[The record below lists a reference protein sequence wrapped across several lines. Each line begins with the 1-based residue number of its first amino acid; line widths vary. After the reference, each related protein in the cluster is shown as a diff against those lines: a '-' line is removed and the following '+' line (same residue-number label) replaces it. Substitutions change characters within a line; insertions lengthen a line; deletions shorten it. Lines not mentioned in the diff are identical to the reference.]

1 MTGQAAAAARRPAGQ
16 PALDYA
22 ALFEQGPS
30 ACLVLDPNLVII
42 AATDAFLRATLSTRA
57 DVIGRSAFAAFPSPG
72 GNQPTALQEVIREAL
87 QRVQREGVPETLPV
101 HRYDVPRRGSGDGG
115 SATGGSGDGGSAVR
129 YWRTEIMPLP
139 GEPRRPGYL
148 LVRQED
154 VTRHVPPGRRNHAGD
169 DPALRAIQS
178 QAEDLAQSLRII
190 GTGDLASSQFA
201 QLLEA
206 APDGMLLVD
215 AQGIIRMV
223 NGHAG
228 TLFGYPGPELT
239 GRPLEM
245 LIPEPP
251 RGRHPAHRAG
261 YLAAPEA
268 RPMGDGYDLAGLRKD
283 GTEFPVT
290 VTLAAFGAAS
300 DEKLTIAAVRDASGH
315 ERGESAVRQLA
326 AIVEH
331 ADDAIFAKSLDGR
344 VLSWNRGAE
353 KLYGYSGA
361 EIIGQ
366 PVALMAPA
374 DRAGEDARLIGQV
387 ARTGQVVRAET
398 VRVSKDGTRPDVA
411 LTLSPILGRDGQVTE
426 ISTLARDITTQLRAE
441 RALHERTRELEASNR
456 ELEQFAYVASH
467 DLQEPLR
474 KVSSFCQLLADHY
487 QGQLDEEGEEYIGF
501 AVDGA
506 NRMQQLIND
515 LLTLSR
521 VGRTEGKR
529 TSVDCNQVIERVRL
543 DLALAIDEAGAEIV
557 VAGRLPVLC
566 AQQAEQVQL
575 FSNLVANA
583 IKFHGD
589 EPPRIELSAVRDNG
603 DWRFAVSDNGIGID
617 EEYADRIFG
626 LFQRLHS
633 RSRYPGTGIGLSV
646 CKKIVE
652 SNGGRIWLESKPGAG
667 TTFCWTCPAGDG
679 GQG

>member
-1 MTGQAAAAARRPAGQ
+1 MTGPLAAAARHPAGR
-16 PALDYA
+16 PTLDYA
-22 ALFEQGPS
+22 ALFEQGPA
-30 ACLVLDPNLVII
+30 ACMVLDPSLLII
-42 AATDAFLRATLSTRA
+42 AATDAFLRATMSTRA
-57 DVIGRSAFAAFPSPG
+57 DIIGRSAFEAFPSPG
-72 GNQPTALQEVIREAL
+72 GNQPTALQEVIRETL
-87 QRVQREGVPETLPV
+87 QRVQREGVPEALPV
-101 HRYDVPRRGSGDGG
+101 HRYDVPRRGSGAGG
-115 SATGGSGDGGSAVR
+115 SARGGSGAGGSAVR

-139 GEPRRPGYL
+139 GEPPRPGYL

-154 VTRHVPPGRRNHAGD
+154 VTRHVP
-169 DPALRAIQS
+169 Q
-178 QAEDLAQSLRII
+178 
-190 GTGDLASSQFA
+190 SSQFA

-223 NGHAG
+223 NGHAE
-228 TLFGYPGPELT
+228 TLFGYPSSELT

-245 LIPEPP
+245 LIPEPA
-251 RGRHPAHRAG
+251 RGRHPAHRAA
-261 YLAAPEA
+261 YLAAAEA

-300 DEKLTIAAVRDASGH
+300 GEKLTIAAVRDVSGH

-331 ADDAIFAKSLDGR
+331 ADDAIFSKSLDGH

-353 KLYGYSGA
+353 KLYGYPAA

-366 PVALMAPA
+366 PVALLEPA
-374 DRAGEDARLIGQV
+374 DRAGEDAQLIGQV

-398 VRVSKDGTRPDVA
+398 VRVSKDGTRSDVA
-411 LTLSPILGRDGQVTE
+411 LTLSPIFGRDGQVTE
-426 ISTLARDITTQLRAE
+426 ISTVARDITTRLGGEQ
-441 RALHERTRELEASNR
+441 ALYERTRELEASNR

-487 QGQLDEEGEEYIGF
+487 EGQLDEEGEQYIGF

-506 NRMQQLIND
+506 KRMQQLIND

-521 VGRTEGKR
+521 IGRTEEAR
-529 TSVDCNQVIERVRL
+529 IRVDCNQIIDRVRL
-543 DLALAIDEAGAEIV
+543 DLALAIEEAGAEIV
-557 VAGRLPVLC
+557 VAGRLPVLR

-575 FSNLVANA
+575 FSNLVGNA

-589 EPPRIELSAVRDNG
+589 EPPRIEISVVRDDG
-603 DWRFAVSDNGIGID
+603 DWRFAVSDNGIGIE

-626 LFQRLHS
+626 VFQRLHS

-652 SNGGRIWLESKPGAG
+652 SNGGQIWLESKPGAG
-667 TTFCWTCPAGDG
+667 TTFCWTYPAGDG